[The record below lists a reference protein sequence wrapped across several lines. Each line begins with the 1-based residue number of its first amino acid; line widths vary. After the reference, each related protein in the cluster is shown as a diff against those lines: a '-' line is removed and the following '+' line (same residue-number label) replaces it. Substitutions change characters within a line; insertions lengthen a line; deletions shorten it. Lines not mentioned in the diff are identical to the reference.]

1 MRCRVQSKVI
11 SDDITLKHR
20 TPFISDLFWM
30 LQSKFGYYGIELGII
45 LEDIFSQAGK
55 LYKKRIS
62 ILLSHSFMAADFQRE
77 LFVCWYLYSL
87 VDTYDN
93 RNTRLYK

>member
-55 LYKKRIS
+55 LYKKRIVL
-62 ILLSHSFMAADFQRE
+62 ILSQSFMA
-77 LFVCWYLYSL
+77 VCWYLYSL

-93 RNTRLYK
+93 INTRLYK